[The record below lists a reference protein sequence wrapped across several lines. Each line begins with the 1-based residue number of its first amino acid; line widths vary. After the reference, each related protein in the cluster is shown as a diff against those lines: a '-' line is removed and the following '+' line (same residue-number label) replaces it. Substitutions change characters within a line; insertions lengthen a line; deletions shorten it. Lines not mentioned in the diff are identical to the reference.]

1 MYYSRAVWTMLISL
15 WKLVIS
21 PETLNVLSIDSRFS
35 LVDKL
40 LSGLQRAMDLYK
52 KQRVDIVGLLSVAG
66 RTLDIISA
74 SNKVTVEEQAPI
86 CDMEKAEEPIP
97 TFDAE
102 MPSAAPMSTV
112 DQKNV
117 ETTALMQEN
126 MEEPVSTPT
135 QEAQNHVCT
144 PTQEVLVAYG
154 GENPGE
160 PVPVSSGEDEMASEE
175 QVNSKVA
182 DGDCILTVDN
192 ESQKT
197 TALSADGDNINGLG
211 KANGNNSTY
220 YAEEK
225 LSGDAI
231 NGPKFF
237 PGGSPRACEALMP
250 GSNESESVI
259 LSRIHHSPESTH

>member
-1 MYYSRAVWTMLISL
+1 MLISL
-15 WKLVIS
+15 WKLVIF
-21 PETLNVLSIDSRFS
+21 PEILNVLSIDSRFS

-74 SNKVTVEEQAPI
+74 SNQVMEEQAPI
-86 CDMEKAEEPIP
+86 CKVEKAEEPIP
-97 TFDAE
+97 TLNAE
-102 MPSAAPMSTV
+102 MPSSPMSTV

-117 ETTALMQEN
+117 EAIALMPEN
-126 MEEPVSTPT
+126 MEEPISTPT

-144 PTQEVLVAYG
+144 PTEEVLVAYG

-160 PVPVSSGEDEMASEE
+160 PLPASSGEKDGMASE
-175 QVNSKVA
+175 QVNSEVA
-182 DGDCILTVDN
+182 DGECLMPVDN
-192 ESQKT
+192 ELQAT
-197 TALSADGDNINGLG
+197 TTLSTDGDNINGLG
-211 KANGNNSTY
+211 KTNGNNSSY
-220 YAEEK
+220 YAEER
-225 LSGDAI
+225 LSDDAI
-231 NGPKFF
+231 IGPKFF

>member
-1 MYYSRAVWTMLISL
+1 MLISL
-15 WKLVIS
+15 WKLVILHG
-21 PETLNVLSIDSRFS
+21 TLNVLSIDSRLS
-35 LVDKL
+35 CVDKL

-66 RTLDIISA
+66 QTLDIISA
-74 SNKVTVEEQAPI
+74 SKQVTVEEQAPI

-97 TFDAE
+97 TLNAE
-102 MPSAAPMSTV
+102 MPSEPISTV

-117 ETTALMQEN
+117 EAIALMQEN
-126 MEEPVSTPT
+126 MEEQVSTPT

-154 GENPGE
+154 GETGE
-160 PVPVSSGEDEMASEE
+160 PVPASSGEKDGMASE
-175 QVNSKVA
+175 QVNSEVA
-182 DGDCILTVDN
+182 DGDCLLTVDN

-197 TALSADGDNINGLG
+197 TTFSADGSNINGLG
-211 KANGNNSTY
+211 KADGNSSTY
-220 YAEEK
+220 YTEER
-225 LSGDAI
+225 LSGDTI

-237 PGGSPRACEALMP
+237 PGGSPRACEALMS